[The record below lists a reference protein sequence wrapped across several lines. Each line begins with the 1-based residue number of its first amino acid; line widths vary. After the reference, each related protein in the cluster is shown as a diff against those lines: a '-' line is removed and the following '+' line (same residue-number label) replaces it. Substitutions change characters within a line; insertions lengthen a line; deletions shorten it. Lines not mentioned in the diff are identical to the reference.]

1 MLISINGETYQMP
14 ATPGL
19 GASSADAAAPMTAP
33 ASAPVPHDNI
43 AVHRL
48 VQVLSALRLTEL
60 RIELDAGIGA
70 IWCFQ
75 RHCAAPSFV
84 PALLKEIRTIQR
96 VLQDFHRDYPR
107 DAATAARFLIWGSDT
122 KGIFNL
128 GGDLNYFQ
136 QLIQLRDEARLR
148 AYALS
153 CIDVCY
159 VNACALNSPMVV
171 GALVAGD
178 ALGGGLESALSCD
191 FIIAEEQAKFGL
203 PEIIYGLFPGM
214 GAYSFLARRVGQAKA
229 ESFILRG
236 DLHPAA
242 ELHALGLVDQV
253 APTGQGRSVMDRHL
267 IRIGGRQFNATLAV
281 YAARRRSMP
290 LSYQEMADIAG
301 DWVAVG
307 MRLSAR
313 DMRRMQKLTAA
324 QAHRMRGQAEAPQ
337 PPAAQ

>member
-1 MLISINGETYQMP
+1 MLISINGETYRMP
-14 ATPGL
+14 ATPS
-19 GASSADAAAPMTAP
+19 ARRFPADAMAPMAVPGPAP
-33 ASAPVPHDNI
+33 CRTTTSPCIASFE
-43 AVHRL
+43 
-48 VQVLSALRLTEL
+48 VLSALRFTEL

-178 ALGGGLESALSCD
+178 ALGGGMESALSCD

-214 GAYSFLARRVGQAKA
+214 GAYSFLARRAGQAKA

-236 DLHPAA
+236 ELHPAA
-242 ELHALGLVDQV
+242 ELHAMGLVDQV
-253 APTGQGRSVMDRHL
+253 APMGQGRSVMDRHL
-267 IRIGGRQFNATLAV
+267 IRIG
-281 YAARRRSMP
+281 
-290 LSYQEMADIAG
+290 
-301 DWVAVG
+301 
-307 MRLSAR
+307 
-313 DMRRMQKLTAA
+313 
-324 QAHRMRGQAEAPQ
+324 APV
-337 PPAAQ
+337 